1 MKKEK
6 QLRLPTTDDQEIKIK
21 QAAKQM
27 NMTIAGYLRYC
38 ALEKAKELN
47 RKDTAGGL

>member
-6 QLRLPTTDDQEIKIK
+6 QLRLPTNDEQEKTIKK
-21 QAAKQM
+21 AAKSM
-27 NMTIAGYLRYC
+27 NMTVAGYLRYC

-47 RKDTAGGL
+47 RGV

>member
-6 QLRLPTTDDQEIKIK
+6 QLRLPTTDDQEEKIK
-21 QAAKQM
+21 QAAKKM
-27 NMTIAGYLRYC
+27 SMTVAGYLRYC

-47 RKDTAGGL
+47 RKEN